1 MSLWTMPLLAV
12 LIQTQALNIQVA
24 RVPVPN
30 VCI

>member
-1 MSLWTMPLLAV
+1 MDHALTGRVDSDTEV
-12 LIQTQALNIQVA
+12 LNIQVA